1 MVWIDYAIIAVIAF
15 SSLVS
20 LIRGFVRE
28 ALSLVTWG
36 CAFFVASHYYTYL
49 SVWFTGFEDELVRNG
64 IAIAVLFI
72 ATLIVGAIVNFVIG
86 QLVEKTGLSGTDRVL
101 GVCFGAL
108 RGVLIVAALLSRLL
122 YRGVEKRRLEQITA
136 DPAVQFYH
144 QMVF

>member
-101 GVCFGAL
+101 GVCLLLLPFSSFSTPLPGCRKAKTGANH
-108 RGVLIVAALLSRLL
+108 S
-122 YRGVEKRRLEQITA
+122 
-136 DPAVQFYH
+136 
-144 QMVF
+144 